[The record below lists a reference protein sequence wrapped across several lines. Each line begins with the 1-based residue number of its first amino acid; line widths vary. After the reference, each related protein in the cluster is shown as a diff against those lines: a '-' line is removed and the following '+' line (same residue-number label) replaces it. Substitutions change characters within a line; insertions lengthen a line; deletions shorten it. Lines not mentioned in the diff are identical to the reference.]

1 MPDFDNLP
9 SMHSSVIASNKK
21 KNLRIE
27 PSSMIQDSER
37 SYTEQ
42 ESYRIRLPSPG
53 KPVKKR
59 KSPEASFLES
69 ARQSERSARDSAFN
83 MDGDQSSIHQ
93 QIRQDTD
100 MNADDQL
107 GFVVVVNESSAIG
120 VTIESG

>member
-1 MPDFDNLP
+1 
-9 SMHSSVIASNKK
+9 
-21 KNLRIE
+21 
-27 PSSMIQDSER
+27 MIQDSER

-69 ARQSERSARDSAFN
+69 ARQSERSAVQRDSAREAGFN
-83 MDGDQSSIHQ
+83 MDDQSSIHQ

-100 MNADDQL
+100 MNADD
-107 GFVVVVNESSAIG
+107 
-120 VTIESG
+120 